1 MNAKKVFRTV
11 ETHTLGQPTR
21 NIVGGFPHV
30 PGNTMA
36 EKFIYM
42 KEHEDWFRT
51 LMSYEPRGNDYMS
64 CTLVTEPCTP
74 GTDVGILYF
83 ETSGW
88 LPMCGHDTIGVS
100 VALIETGMVPVTEPI
115 TTIKLDTAAGVIT
128 IEAKVQNGS
137 VKEVSFVNAPA
148 FVLREDLTVD
158 TKDYGPLTMDVAWG
172 GNLYAILPIDS
183 IGLTI
188 EEKNAAKI
196 IDAAQSIAR
205 DINEQVNF
213 NYPDLPFVY
222 EVTHVEFYGPPKSEG
237 ADIQNTVVALPKTVD
252 RSPCGTGTS
261 AKSAV
266 LHKKGKLKVGESF
279 VHESIIGSRFRCEIV
294 EETEASG
301 FKAVVPKVTGNAHI
315 QGFATW
321 ILDPDDPFPEGFI
334 LA

>member
-1 MNAKKVFRTV
+1 MNAKKIFRTV

-21 NIVGGFPHV
+21 NIIGGFPHV
-30 PGNTMA
+30 PGSTMA

-74 GTDVGILYF
+74 GTDVGVLYF

-88 LPMCGHDTIGVS
+88 LPMCGHDTIGLS
-100 VALIETGMVPVTEPI
+100 VALIETGMVTVTEPS
-115 TTIKLDTAAGVIT
+115 TTINLDTAAGVIK
-128 IEAKVQNGS
+128 IESKVENGS
-137 VKEVSFVNAPA
+137 VKEVSFANAPA
-148 FVLREDLTVD
+148 FVLRENLTVE
-158 TKDYGPLTMDVAWG
+158 TKDYGKLTMDVAWG
-172 GNLYAILPIDS
+172 GNLYAIMPAES
-183 IGLTI
+183 IGITI
-188 EEKNAAKI
+188 DPKNTAEI
-196 IDAAQSIAR
+196 IHAAQSIAC
-205 DINEQVNF
+205 DINRQVDF
-213 NYPDLPFVY
+213 HHPDLPFVY
-222 EVTHVEFYGPPKSEG
+222 EVTHVEFYGPPKNPR

-266 LHKKGKLKVGESF
+266 LYQKGMLRVGESF
-279 VHESIIGSRFRCEIV
+279 VHESIIGSCFRCEIV
-294 EETEASG
+294 EETEFAG

-321 ILDPDDPFPEGFI
+321 ILDPDDPFPKGF
-334 LA
+334 LLV